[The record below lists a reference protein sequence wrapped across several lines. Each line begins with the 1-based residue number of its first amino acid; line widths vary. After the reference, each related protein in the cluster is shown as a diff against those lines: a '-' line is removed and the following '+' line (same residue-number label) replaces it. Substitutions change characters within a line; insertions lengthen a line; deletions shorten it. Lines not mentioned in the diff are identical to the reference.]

1 MKLVLLGT
9 GGYFPTSR
17 RQTACLMLPEFGVVL
32 DAGTGMYRIG
42 ELLQTDRLD
51 IFLTHSHL
59 DHVAGLTY
67 LVNLLPREVLV
78 RTTVHAD
85 PTKLNA
91 VREHLFAEAIFPVA
105 PLFRFLPLAGS
116 CSLPGGGM

>member
-17 RQTACLMLPEFGVVL
+17 RQTACLMLPEIGVVL
-32 DAGTGMYRIG
+32 DAGTGMCRVANY
-42 ELLQTDRLD
+42 LQTDHLD
-51 IFLTHSHL
+51 IFLTHAHL

-67 LVNLLPREVLV
+67 LVNLVPPEVLT
-78 RTTVHAD
+78 RTTIHAEAA
-85 PTKLNA
+85 TLNA

-105 PLFRFLPLAGS
+105 PP
-116 CSLPGGGM
+116 